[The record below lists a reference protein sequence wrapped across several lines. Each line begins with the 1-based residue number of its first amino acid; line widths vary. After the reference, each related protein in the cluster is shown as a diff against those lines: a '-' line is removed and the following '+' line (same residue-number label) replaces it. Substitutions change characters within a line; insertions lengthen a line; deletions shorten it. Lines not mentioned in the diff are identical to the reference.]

1 MSVKGPFVRIPWT
14 TRLKRPLLGAW
25 PRPPAPEFSVPA
37 QCLLC
42 RVGGPHTAGPL
53 LHPYIDLG
61 VRSPRVAASGAVEGA
76 LMMGLDTEV
85 AE

>member
-1 MSVKGPFVRIPWT
+1 MDDASKAPAARSLAPS
-14 TRLKRPLLGAW
+14 
-25 PRPPAPEFSVPA
+25 PAPEFSVPA